1 MAYIWRETFYNM
13 RRSGSIGTLSII
25 IVALTTMV
33 FSTLLLLANYLG
45 IEISSLKKTPFVIA
59 FLDDGLSDLDIK
71 ILRSK
76 IESLPQVNSV
86 KYVSKE
92 DALRKSAEL
101 FANCKDILEGL
112 ENMNP
117 LPSSF
122 EVKVNEQFL
131 YNIAEVANV
140 VSNFDGIEDVQHAEK
155 TSIFIKSIQTVMIVV
170 VSILGF
176 ASILIIWFSIMLTA
190 YVRRDEIRII
200 RLIGGTNIFIRFPLL
215 LQGVIQGLIG
225 SILGIA
231 ILYGLFNLFSVYNLL
246 VIDTTFL
253 SFLPLEQIA
262 IVISVGAFIGFVGG
276 AAPLRKW
283 INI

>member
-33 FSTLLLLANYLG
+33 FNTLLLLANYLD

-71 ILRSK
+71 TLRSK

-101 FANCKDILEGL
+101 FANRKDILEGL

-122 EVKVNEQFL
+122 EIKVNEQFL

-140 VSNFDGIEDVQHAEK
+140 VSNFNGIEDVQHAEK
-155 TSIFIKSIQTVMIVV
+155 TSIFIKSIQTVIIVV

-190 YVRRDEIRII
+190 YVRRDEIKII
-200 RLIGGTNIFIRFPLL
+200 RLIGGTNIFIRLPLL

-262 IVISVGAFIGFVGG
+262 IVISVGAFIGFIGG